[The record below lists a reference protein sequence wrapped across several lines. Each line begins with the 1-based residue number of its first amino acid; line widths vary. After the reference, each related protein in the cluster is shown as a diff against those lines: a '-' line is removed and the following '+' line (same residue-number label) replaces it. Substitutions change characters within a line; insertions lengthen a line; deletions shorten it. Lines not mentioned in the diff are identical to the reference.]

1 MANAS
6 ILTVGCPSNHG
17 GQIITGD
24 PTMKID
30 GKPVARIGDLHSCP
44 QFYPTIPPIPHA
56 VTPIIRTANIPVR
69 GTVNLREFAYEGDT
83 TACGAQLLKCSSNA
97 FGTALLVGAGI
108 ALLALP
114 FFFMRRNRGSS
125 SNKHKDPK
133 AQAEKQAEQIT
144 NQIQGLNDFINR
156 NLNPEQATKVQ
167 ETKDPTCGCDEDMK
181 K

>member
-56 VTPIIRTANIPVR
+56 VTPIIRTANIPIR

-83 TACGAQLLKCSSNA
+83 TACGAQLLKCSTNA
-97 FGTALLVGAGI
+97 YGTALLVGAG
-108 ALLALP
+108 LLLLSLP
-114 FFFMRRNRGSS
+114 FFFMRRNKSS
-125 SNKHKDPK
+125 SSKHTDPK
-133 AQAEKQAEQIT
+133 AQATKQAEQIN
-144 NQIQGLNDFINR
+144 NQVKGMTDFINR
-156 NLNPEQATKVQ
+156 NLNPEQAVKVQ
-167 ETKDPTCGCDEDMK
+167 ESKDPTCGCDEDMK